1 MPVPT
6 AKIVTFCDSDGIVSK
21 NFVASIIESFD
32 QDRNI
37 VLHMDQVRN
46 GEEKY
51 YPFNYPS
58 LEEVITRRKKYIVHC
73 AGSARRIRNAPAAK
87 ENPALEE
94 LRLARKNTDV
104 NENLLERTV
113 VG

>member
-1 MPVPT
+1 MYNVGIIAST

-58 LEEVITRRKKYIVHC
+58 LEEVITRGKKYIVHC
-73 AGSARRIRNAPAAK
+73 AGREAITKAPAA
-87 ENPALEE
+87 E
-94 LRLARKNTDV
+94 RKSRSRGAHQGKTQ
-104 NENLLERTV
+104 T
-113 VG
+113 